1 MYFGE
6 ASHVHWLTNL
16 CKTLDVPIV
25 SSPVGTIK
33 YENSMDSSDHYYTY
47 NEGND
52 QPSPD
57 SQAGIILKAASKS
70 YHATSKPVK

>member
-1 MYFGE
+1 MCIDSQIYVKHWMYLFF
-6 ASHVHWLTNL
+6 
-16 CKTLDVPIV
+16 P
-25 SSPVGTIK
+25 PVGTIK
-33 YENSMDSSDHYYTY
+33 SENSMDSSDHYYTY